1 MRQLSREERRAVLM
15 TDAAQ
20 TVVLTELER
29 SNTTG
34 QSAVRGGER

>member
-1 MRQLSREERRAVLM
+1 VRQLSREERREELM

-29 SNTTG
+29 SSTTG